1 LKQAGGLTLEQK
13 QKIYEALE
21 QMQIPYEVY
30 EHPAAH
36 TIEDIDALDIFRDKP
51 WVAKNLFLRDE
62 KGKRHFLIVM
72 DKDKQADLKYIRDQL
87 GTSRLSF
94 ASEERLMK
102 YLKLTKGSVTP
113 LGIMNDEELAVEL
126 AFDKDLVGREM
137 IGVHPNDNTATVFL
151 SYADL
156 SQFIKSHGNPIHL
169 IHL

>member
-1 LKQAGGLTLEQK
+1 MEQK
-13 QKIYEALE
+13 QKVIEALE

-36 TIEDIDALDIFRDKP
+36 TIEEIDSLEIFQDKP

-62 KGKRHFLIVM
+62 KGRRHFLIVM
-72 DKDKQADLKYIRDQL
+72 DKDKQADLKEIRDQL

-102 YLKLTKGSVTP
+102 HLQLTKGSVTP
-113 LGIMNDEELAVEL
+113 LGILNDEALAVEVV
-126 AFDKDLVGREM
+126 FDKELVGREI

-156 SQFIKSHGNPIHL
+156 SEFIKAHGNQIHIIHL
-169 IHL
+169 

>member
-1 LKQAGGLTLEQK
+1 MEQK
-13 QKIYEALE
+13 QKVIEALE

-36 TIEDIDALDIFRDKP
+36 TIEEIDSLEIFRDKP

-62 KGKRHFLIVM
+62 KGRRHFLIVM
-72 DKDKQADLKYIRDQL
+72 DKDKQADLKEIRDQL

-102 YLKLTKGSVTP
+102 HLQLTKGSVTP
-113 LGIMNDEELAVEL
+113 LGILHDEALAVEVV
-126 AFDKDLVGREM
+126 FDKELVGREI

-156 SQFIKSHGNPIHL
+156 SEFIKAHGNQIHIIHL
-169 IHL
+169 

>member
-1 LKQAGGLTLEQK
+1 MEQK
-13 QKIYEALE
+13 QKVYEALE
-21 QMQIPYEVY
+21 HMQIQYEVY

-36 TIEDIDALDIFRDKP
+36 TIEEIDALEIFQDKP

-62 KGKRHFLIVM
+62 KGRRHFLIVM

-102 YLKLTKGSVTP
+102 HLTLTKGSVTP
-113 LGIMNDEELAVEL
+113 LGILNDESLAVEL

-151 SYADL
+151 SYDDL
-156 SQFIKSHGNPIHL
+156 SKFIESHGNQIHIIDL
-169 IHL
+169 